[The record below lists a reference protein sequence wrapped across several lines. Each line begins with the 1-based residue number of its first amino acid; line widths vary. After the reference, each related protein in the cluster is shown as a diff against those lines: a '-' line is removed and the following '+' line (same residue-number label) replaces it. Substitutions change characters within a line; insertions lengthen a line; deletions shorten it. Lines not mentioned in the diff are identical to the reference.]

1 MPDLLASWAEELARI
16 PAAPGVTLEL
26 TYPLKSRSDA
36 LCSLLSEALSLTD
49 GAAVREPF
57 SDILLLIDGQPPFAT
72 EALNGC
78 CRVTLGVRTCYAL
91 PPLSAALC
99 RQLMDGAQA
108 DEAVA
113 PRLDGESRTG
123 EFVACADSR
132 SARVAAGRRLEMLAA
147 PFKLKV
153 VKMPW
158 HQFGG
163 VLREKLMWG
172 EDLRNKENERC

>member
-1 MPDLLASWAEELARI
+1 MARLSQEIALLREHDAAWRQRAVETLKSLAESTAGLPGLWSRMPDLLASWAEELARI

-36 LCSLLSEALSLTD
+36 LCSLLSEALTLTD

-78 CRVTLGVRTCYAL
+78 CRVTLGTRTCYAL

-99 RQLMDGAQA
+99 RQL
-108 DEAVA
+108 
-113 PRLDGESRTG
+113 
-123 EFVACADSR
+123 
-132 SARVAAGRRLEMLAA
+132 
-147 PFKLKV
+147 
-153 VKMPW
+153 
-158 HQFGG
+158 
-163 VLREKLMWG
+163 
-172 EDLRNKENERC
+172 